1 MGRTLSYLT
10 DGVSNGQTR
19 RTLLICLCSAVC
31 CVSSQ
36 GDVCPSPSWVQFES
50 SCYIFLTEKNS
61 LSIEPARHICKEFGA
76 DIISIRSKE
85 ENSFLVKMFKTKW
98 KGPAEVLLGMFYDS
112 DDNSLKWFD
121 KSNVTFLNWGQ
132 GQPDHNDLD
141 TCVKMNT
148 QSGLWDVT
156 DCDIFSESAVL
167 CKYIAKEKHTYDKKA
182 IKIAL
187 ILIFVLITLGVPTIV
202 LLLLNKKNWS
212 NRLHRVH
219 VPPYRDDAV
228 LVDTLESEDY
238 A

>member
-61 LSIEPARHICKEFGA
+61 LSIEPARHICK
-76 DIISIRSKE
+76 
-85 ENSFLVKMFKTKW
+85 
-98 KGPAEVLLGMFYDS
+98 
-112 DDNSLKWFD
+112 DNSLKWFD